1 MNLNRGSEKKNN
13 RDLPSHKA
21 KRKLLVQTG
30 ILVSIVF
37 LVIAALIGV
46 RVRDY
51 CMYLYVDAKEEMI
64 DADLIRV
71 GDGLFF
77 ENFYWGFLDYWE
89 EHLDELGAIDVD
101 EVVEFF
107 EEAYSDEENIEK
119 KDYSDPNIPKK
130 DWIKMSKLEY
140 LAAQNEVG
148 IEKQDHGYEEVF
160 LMSLEKEDYGLVLA
174 TGLDDEEGEEDTAA
188 KTGEKDAREELQIG
202 DVFDIGDVVGPEEI
216 KESSENYEVPCW
228 PILYEEPDTGEVYYM
243 GIYPLNRNGEARV
256 ALIILHNM
264 DSFTTGLNR
273 SILILELLILGILG
287 LAGGLLLLTLYRGA
301 VRPVTRIQRNVRIY
315 VEDKDNVEF
324 SSNMS
329 KVYARNEFGVLADDL
344 SRLADELQDY
354 SQKNIGLAEEN
365 AKNATELQLAA
376 KMQSDMLPK
385 SFPEHAQITVAASM
399 TPAKDVGGDLYDV
412 FMVDD
417 DHIAF
422 LIADVAGKGVP
433 AALLGSAVQ
442 TIVKYHTVP
451 GVKPSEIL
459 FALNNEVCAKELDS
473 MFVTVWLGILNIRTG
488 HMMTSNAGHE
498 YPMFNT
504 GGTYELFKD
513 IHGMPAGSVEG
524 LQYKDHDFWLKKN
537 DRIFVYTDGAA
548 EATNAREEMFET
560 GGILKVLNEDP
571 EREPA
576 EVLKVMKERIDAFVG
591 EAEQFDDLTML
602 CVRFNGTEG

>member
-1 MNLNRGSEKKNN
+1 MNLNKGSQDKDKRNIS
-13 RDLPSHKA
+13 SHKL

-30 ILVSIVF
+30 ILVILVF
-37 LVIAALIGV
+37 GTIAILTGV
-46 RVRDY
+46 AIRNY
-51 CMYLYVDAKEEMI
+51 CMSLYVDAKEEMI
-64 DADLIRV
+64 DEDLERMA
-71 GDGLFF
+71 GTLAEPYHMDYYG
-77 ENFYWGFLDYWE
+77 DYWE
-89 EHLDELGAIDVD
+89 EHLTEFNDMPVD
-101 EVVEFF
+101 KIYDYF
-107 EEAYSDEENIEK
+107 EEVYDLIDGLLEDYKHEDLTEEQNLLMGFFYYQLDRNNLFTEMETQKYEKVYLIDISEEN
-119 KDYSDPNIPKK
+119 
-130 DWIKMSKLEY
+130 
-140 LAAQNEVG
+140 
-148 IEKQDHGYEEVF
+148 
-160 LMSLEKEDYGLVLA
+160 YGLIIN
-174 TGLDDEEGEEDTAA
+174 TGEEGEEEQGEGDILDLSSFLTREEIREN
-188 KTGEKDAREELQIG
+188 TDNFREPMIPMIYEKDDTYYYIA
-202 DVFDIGDVVGPEEI
+202 I
-216 KESSENYEVPCW
+216 KPMDYQEKTRFALVY
-228 PILYEEPDTGEVYYM
+228 LY
-243 GIYPLNRNGEARV
+243 
-256 ALIILHNM
+256 NM
-264 DSFTTGLNR
+264 DSFSTSLNR
-273 SILILELLILGILG
+273 SILIVECLILGILG
-287 LAGGLLLLTLYRGA
+287 IAGGLLLLTVYRGA
-301 VRPVTRIQRNVRIY
+301 LRPVSRIQRNVRIY
-315 VEDKDNVEF
+315 VEDKDNLEF
-324 SSNMS
+324 ASNMS
-329 KVYARNEFGVLADDL
+329 KVYAKNEFGALADDL
-344 SRLADELQDY
+344 SKLADELQDY
-354 SQKNIGLAEEN
+354 SVKNIGLAEEN
-365 AKNATELQLAA
+365 ARNATELQLAA

-385 SFPEHAQITVAASM
+385 VFPDHAQISVAASM

-504 GGTYELFKD
+504 GENYEMFKD